1 MPVLSFCSDMPQ
13 PSSVI
18 EMAKLVEQEEES
30 SMAIRSWLAPAS
42 LELSVRS
49 PKAERGMWCAC
60 ALASKKEAP
69 VLKEGTSASSSSIFT
84 APLQSLALRLYSED
98 GCAVTAPLQ
107 IRVPVP
113 KPAQNLSNLGGG
125 IARSAHWSGTDCS
138 LHVHHFTTIQTFC
151 RTSERNQLEQA
162 GRPPRLLHSSGTPRA
177 NIPPASPA
185 ASQPPRA
192 GRAAVGCAVLMARA
206 AAARGDWRGRR

>member
-125 IARSAHWSGTDCS
+125 IARSARRSRTDCS
-138 LHVHHFTTIQTFC
+138 HCTFTISRRFRLSAEQVKETNSSKPAAPPACFTLAGPQGRTAHRHH
-151 RTSERNQLEQA
+151 
-162 GRPPRLLHSSGTPRA
+162 PRRASPRA
-177 NIPPASPA
+177 RGV
-185 ASQPPRA
+185 QQW
-192 GRAAVGCAVLMARA
+192 AVLC
-206 AAARGDWRGRR
+206 